1 MECEYFKCRG
11 VFVIIEI
18 HTHGTYPRPLSVY
31 VNTQLVA
38 CLPTNPNNLCPF
50 ANMAMTQLLHD
61 CLFSVVLVIAI
72 LMLIAC
78 LKLLEADPHP
88 TGYCG

>member
-1 MECEYFKCRG
+1 
-11 VFVIIEI
+11 
-18 HTHGTYPRPLSVY
+18 
-31 VNTQLVA
+31 
-38 CLPTNPNNLCPF
+38 
-50 ANMAMTQLLHD
+50 MAMTQLLHD